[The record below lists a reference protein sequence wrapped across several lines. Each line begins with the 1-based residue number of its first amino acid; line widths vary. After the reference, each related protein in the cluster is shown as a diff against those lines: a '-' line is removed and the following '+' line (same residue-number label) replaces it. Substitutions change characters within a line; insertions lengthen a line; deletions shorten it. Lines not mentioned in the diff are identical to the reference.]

1 MKDLVDKV
9 VVGHATG
16 LDLEEMKNIGQVM
29 QQSSHCGLGITAA
42 NPILDTLNKFPA
54 IYINRLA
61 NRGFEPAFDLDAAM
75 EESRKI
81 TGRDDSKAH
90 IQYEPLLHDP
100 LQQESGQDES

>member
-16 LDLEEMKNIGQVM
+16 LDLEKMKNIGLVM
-29 QQSSHCGLGITAA
+29 QQSSHCGLGVTAPKA
-42 NPILDTLNKFPA
+42 VLDTLEKFPA
-54 IYINRLA
+54 IYIDRLA

-100 LQQESGQDES
+100 SPQESGQDES